1 MTEKNWKEIDERLI
15 RRGEILLDLEFLE
28 NWDKELE
35 KMNRGKV
42 GRPYQAPNT
51 YILLLATVR
60 FIFDIKYRQLE
71 GFTRKLHQLIP
82 KIRPMDYSGIRKR
95 IVKLKLDLDKS
106 LRDTKEP
113 ITIAV
118 DSSGV
123 KVFKG
128 GGWIERKH
136 GKKKKYIKIH
146 FAVDIKTK
154 EVVAMS
160 ITTDE
165 THDSREAPKLI
176 DEASKRRKIRRAHM
190 DSAYNYSRVYDALEA
205 RGIEPSIKPKKNNTG
220 EYCKSALMRREVK
233 LFRFLGYE
241 RWRILKRFGER
252 WAVETSFAVFKGVFG
267 EHVMSREWQYIV
279 HELGV
284 KAVLYNF
291 LVNLGADFSV
301 SAVSSALRCGA
312 VS

>member
-1 MTEKNWKEIDERLI
+1 MTKKNWKEIDERLI
-15 RRGEILLDLEFLE
+15 RRGEILLDLEFLK

-35 KMNRGKV
+35 EMNKGKV
-42 GRPYQAPNT
+42 GAPYQAPNT
-51 YILLLATVR
+51 YILFLATVR
-60 FIFDIKYRQLE
+60 SIFHMGYRQLE

-95 IVKLKLDLDKS
+95 IVKLKLDIDKS
-106 LRDTKEP
+106 LRETKEP
-113 ITIAV
+113 ITIAI

-146 FAVDIKTK
+146 FAVDVKTK
-154 EVVAMS
+154 EIVTMS
-160 ITTDE
+160 VTTDE
-165 THDSREAPKLI
+165 THDSKEAPKLV

-205 RGIEPSIKPKKNNTG
+205 RGIEPSIKPKRNNTG
-220 EYCKSALMRREVK
+220 EYCESALMRREIK

-241 RWRILKRFGER
+241 RWKILKRFGER
-252 WAVETSFAVFKGVFG
+252 WAVETGFAVFKGVFG
-267 EHVMSREWQYIV
+267 EHVMSREWPYIV
-279 HELGV
+279 HELEL

-301 SAVSSALRCGA
+301 SAVSSALRGGV

>member
-1 MTEKNWKEIDERLI
+1 MSKIDWKKTDEKLI

-35 KMNRGKV
+35 EMNKGKV
-42 GRPYQAPNT
+42 GKPFEAPDT
-51 YILLLATVR
+51 YILFLATIR

-95 IVKLKLDLDKS
+95 IVRLKLDLNKS
-106 LRDTKEP
+106 LRKTKKP
-113 ITIAV
+113 VTIAI
-118 DSSGV
+118 DSTGV
-123 KVFKG
+123 KVLKG

-146 FAVDIKTK
+146 FAVDVKTK

-165 THDSREAPKLI
+165 THDSKEAPKLI
-176 DEASKRRKIRRAHM
+176 DEANERRRIRRAHM

-205 RGIEPSIKPKKNNTG
+205 KGIEPSIKPKRNNTG
-220 EYCKSALMRREVK
+220 EHCKSALMRREIK

-252 WAVETSFAVFKGVFG
+252 WAVETAFSVFKGVFS
-267 EHVMSREWQYIV
+267 EHVMSREWRYIL
-279 HELGV
+279 HELQLKV
-284 KAVLYNF
+284 VLYNF
-291 LVNLGADFSV
+291 LLNLDVDFSV
-301 SAVSSALRCGA
+301 ARVSGALSRLT
-312 VS
+312 

>member
-1 MTEKNWKEIDERLI
+1 MTKKNWKEIDERLI

-35 KMNRGKV
+35 AMNKGKV
-42 GRPYQAPNT
+42 GAPYQTPNT
-51 YILLLATVR
+51 YILFLATIR

-71 GFTRKLHQLIP
+71 GFTRKLHELIP

-95 IVKLKLDLDKS
+95 IIKLKLDLDKS
-106 LRDTKEP
+106 LRETKEP

-123 KVFKG
+123 KVLKG

-146 FAVDIKTK
+146 FAVDVKTK
-154 EVVAMS
+154 EIVAMS
-160 ITTDE
+160 VTTDE

-176 DEASKRRKIRRAHM
+176 EEASRRRKIRRAHM

-205 RGIEPSIKPKKNNTG
+205 KGIEPSIRPKKNNTG
-220 EYCKSALMRREVK
+220 EYCKSDLMRREIK

-252 WAVETSFAVFKGVFG
+252 WAVESAYAVFKGVFG
-267 EHVMSREWQYIV
+267 EYVMSREWPYIL
-279 HELGV
+279 HELSL

-291 LVNLGADFSV
+291 LVSLGAGFSV
-301 SAVSSALRCGA
+301 SAVSSALRGA
-312 VS
+312 TAS

>member
-1 MTEKNWKEIDERLI
+1 MPKRDWKETDEKLI
-15 RRGEILLDLEFLE
+15 RRGEILLDLDFLK
-28 NWDKELE
+28 NWNKELE
-35 KMNRGKV
+35 EMNKGKV

-51 YILLLATVR
+51 YIMFLATIR

-95 IVKLKLDLDKS
+95 IVRLKLDLDKS
-106 LRDTKEP
+106 LRETKEP
-113 ITIAV
+113 VTIAI
-118 DSSGV
+118 DSTGV
-123 KVFKG
+123 KVLKG

-146 FAVDIKTK
+146 FAVDVKTK

-165 THDSREAPKLI
+165 THDSKEAPKLI
-176 DEASKRRKIRRAHM
+176 DEASERRRIKRAHM

-205 RGIEPSIKPKKNNTG
+205 KGIEPSIKPKRNNTG
-220 EYCKSALMRREVK
+220 EYCKSALMRREIK

-252 WAVETSFAVFKGVFG
+252 WAVETTFSVFKSVFG
-267 EHVMSREWQYIV
+267 EHVMSREWRYILR
-279 HELGV
+279 ELQLKV
-284 KAVLYNF
+284 VLYNF
-291 LVNLGADFSV
+291 LLNFGAVFSV
-301 SAVSSALRCGA
+301 ARVSDALSRLT
-312 VS
+312 